1 MIKRKNGN
9 YEKFVNDIFEVYDKH
24 ILTGKLTHEQVIGAM
39 YSAMYI
45 AQKYLEAKMNSTGG
59 TDE

>member
-1 MIKRKNGN
+1 MTKRKNGN
-9 YEKFVNDIFEVYDKH
+9 YEKFVNDIVEVYDKH

-45 AQKYLEAKMNSTGG
+45 AQKYLEAKINSTGG

>member
-1 MIKRKNGN
+1 MTKRKNGN
-9 YEKFVNDIFEVYDKH
+9 YEKFVDDIFEVYDKH

-45 AQKYLEAKMNSTGG
+45 AQKYLEANMNSTGG

>member
-1 MIKRKNGN
+1 MTKRKNGN
-9 YEKFVNDIFEVYDKH
+9 YEKFVDDIFEVYDKH

-59 TDE
+59 THE